1 MKSDKDRR
9 LIRLVKIIMILAQ
22 GSFNSKR
29 FATEERCSW
38 RTVQRDI
45 RDLEFAGFPL
55 QKQYNGS
62 WVLDE
67 DFKTYGFRK
76 FMPGK

>member
-1 MKSDKDRR
+1 MKADKDRR
-9 LIRLVKIIMILAQ
+9 LIRLLRIIMILGQ

-29 FATEERCSW
+29 FAAEERCSW

-55 QKQYNGS
+55 YKQYNGT
-62 WVLDE
+62 WMLRE
-67 DFKTYGFRK
+67 DFKTYGFRN
-76 FMPGK
+76 FMIRK